1 MKGTEK
7 FKETIKAYLDRR
19 AQDDSLFAISYAK
32 QHKSLDECVSY
43 IISEVQKSG
52 CNGFADNEI
61 YGMAVHYYDEDSIA
75 NIEPAKANVVVNHRI
90 ELSESEKAELR
101 AEARRKYEDEML
113 AAMRQ
118 KNNEQRK
125 KATEKPQQV
134 ELKQGS
140 LF

>member
-1 MKGTEK
+1 
-7 FKETIKAYLDRR
+7 
-19 AQDDSLFAISYAK
+19 
-32 QHKSLDECVSY
+32 
-43 IISEVQKSG
+43 
-52 CNGFADNEI
+52 
-61 YGMAVHYYDEDSIA
+61 MAVHYYDEDSIA